1 MLAFQFL
8 STGIIMA
15 NIPEFKVTQVDL
27 NLLNELFAFEGAEPL
42 TDLLVSKLIRLG
54 WKKSIFD
61 QISKIIPKC
70 EHGGVIV
77 FYSKKRHSILMPGN
91 EPLTTVEIT
100 KTHTHFHALP
110 APPF

>member
-1 MLAFQFL
+1 
-8 STGIIMA
+8 MA
-15 NIPEFKVTQVDL
+15 SDIPELKATQADL
-27 NLLNELFAFEGAEPL
+27 NLLNELFAFKGSEPL
-42 TDLLVSKLIRLG
+42 TDLLVSKLIRSG

-61 QISKIIPKC
+61 QIAKITPKC

-77 FYSKKRHSILMPGN
+77 FYSKKRDSILMPGN